1 MLYGLGWISV
11 RPLEPLGLT
20 AEHLALIGTLISFL
34 LFVLLL
40 PRWTRL
46 RWGARNGWRVL
57 GLSGGGQRGRPTLL
71 VAWLRGTGLAA
82 GLLMLVVIPV
92 LAGSWGHW
100 LGEWSLDRCLN
111 ALLLAFGVGL
121 AEELIFR
128 AWLWEE
134 LNQLLG
140 ATGGVLAQAAC
151 FSLVHTR
158 FQLGIWPTLGLLSG
172 LFVLGLV
179 LAVQRQLD
187 GGSLWGSIGLHGG
200 LVGGWFLLQSSL
212 LQISPDAPAWLVG
225 PGGLNP
231 TPLGGLV
238 AAASL
243 AVVLNRQVTAVAK
256 AARPET
262 GARRES

>member
-1 MLYGLGWISV
+1 MLYGLGWV
-11 RPLEPLGLT
+11 AVQPLAVLELT
-20 AEHLALIGTLISFL
+20 AEDLALIGTLISFL

-40 PRWTRL
+40 PRWARL
-46 RWGARNGWRVL
+46 RWGARNGWQVL
-57 GLSGGGQRGRPTLL
+57 GLSGGGQSGRPALL
-71 VAWLRGTGLAA
+71 IAWLRGTGLAG
-82 GLLMLVVIPV
+82 GLLLLVVIPV

-100 LGEWSLDRCLN
+100 LGEWSLQRCLN
-111 ALLLAFGVGL
+111 ALLLAVGVGL

-140 ATGGVLAQAAC
+140 STGGVLAQATC

-158 FQLGIWPTLGLLSG
+158 FNLGLWPMVGLLSG

-231 TPLGGLV
+231 NPLGGLV